1 MQRAAPLAPDWA
13 VSRRPRQDH
22 GAPATDG
29 AAIDW
34 DRVAHWT
41 QQIVA
46 GELRQIAIVFESHG
60 ATPPE
65 IAWNPEA
72 DRLAAAPLRFLAAH
86 WRSLACTPELPHL
99 RQISPFDM
107 RPALGHIMLLDAIDG
122 GRDFRYRLYG
132 TILAK
137 ISRLDMTGRLLSEH
151 PASTYVVELALALY
165 RAALQRRQPV
175 YSMRTPT
182 GALETAAWQR
192 VVLPLIDDAGTAV
205 RLLVGTVAVGSDGR
219 MLRA

>member
-1 MQRAAPLAPDWA
+1 MERAAPPSPDRA
-13 VSRRPRQDH
+13 VSLRPRQDH
-22 GAPATDG
+22 GAPETNG
-29 AAIDW
+29 AVVDW
-34 DRVAHWT
+34 DRAAQWT
-41 QQIVA
+41 QHIVD
-46 GELRQIAIVFESHG
+46 GEFRPIAIVFESHG
-60 ATPPE
+60 VTPPE

-72 DRLAAAPLRFLAAH
+72 DRLAAPPLRFLAAH
-86 WRSLACTPELPHL
+86 WQSLAHAPGLPHL

-151 PASTYVVELALALY
+151 PASSYVVELALALY
-165 RAALQRRQPV
+165 RAALHRRQPI
-175 YSMRTPT
+175 YSARAPA

-192 VVLPLIDDAGTAV
+192 VVLPLIDNDGTAV